1 MNDQLKALVVQCVEK
16 NVVFSGSV
24 WTVYTVQDLLHVVKL
39 QSINTIYKTT
49 KKELDNLD
57 TDSLFDNKNTSK
69 EKALQLQVDTLKEV
83 FSYKQ
88 DQEKQSREAE
98 ERRNER
104 AEKLAKMKDI
114 KAEKELEAL
123 KSMSLEDIEKEIEKI
138 L

>member
-24 WTVYTVQDLLHVVKL
+24 GTVYTVQDLLHVVKL